1 MTKLMEHLLSAGQV
15 LFQHPDGK
23 ADLDDDDDDDDDD
36 DAAALIMTFIPCLC

>member
-23 ADLDDDDDDDDDD
+23 ADLDDDDDDD
-36 DAAALIMTFIPCLC
+36 AAALIMTFIPCLC